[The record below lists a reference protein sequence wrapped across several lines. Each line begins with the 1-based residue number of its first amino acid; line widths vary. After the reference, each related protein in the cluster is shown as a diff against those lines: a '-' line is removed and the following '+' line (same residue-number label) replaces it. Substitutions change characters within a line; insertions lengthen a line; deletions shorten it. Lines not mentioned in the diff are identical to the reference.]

1 MKEYVVVANDEDS
14 IDSIHTDLTTPTSTV
29 TIPDRIVT
37 VADAKPLNDRI
48 TNYILS
54 DAEAQQL
61 SSDPRVEAVHLKPNP
76 KMAKPFTIL
85 NLTETPV
92 TWDNRSGNFNRNG
105 VTDNRNV
112 NWGLRRT
119 SQATVER
126 VIGSTYQYD
135 VDGAGVDIVI
145 MDDGVQTTHPEF
157 LNAQGVSRVQEINWY
172 TAAGVTGTMPQG
184 FYNYDSYGDAEHGTH
199 VAAIA
204 CGKTY
209 GYAKNANIYSL
220 RIFDD
225 GSGTKCFEPDLAFDL
240 LKLWHQRKGTNRP
253 TIVNM
258 SWGYAWYYT
267 SNANRPAWKTLT
279 AINYRGRLT
288 NYSKPTNTQ
297 LANGMVGPEHG
308 FRVPSIDA
316 QVTDGEAV
324 GIIYCA
330 AAGNYG
336 HKVDISSG
344 PDYNNYYKLPFDN
357 IEPAGQPTYYH
368 RGSSPRGT
376 IQVSAVDV
384 STIKTGTTINEVLA
398 YYSERGP
405 GCDVISPGTNISSAT
420 SLSTGF
426 SSFSYVLG
434 TQAQINNKATTISG
448 TSMATPQVT
457 GVCALYL
464 SRNPTATPQQVKTWV
479 TTKAKTNQIKTTT
492 KTDDWANKQALL
504 GGPNRYLYN
513 PYHSGYMD

>member
-1 MKEYVVVANDEDS
+1 MKEYVVVANDADS
-14 IDSIHTDLTTPTSTV
+14 IDSVHKELTTSYSSD

-48 TNYILS
+48 TNYMLT
-54 DAEAQQL
+54 DAEAL
-61 SSDPRVEAVHLKPNP
+61 ALNDDSRVEAVHLKPDP
-76 KMAKPFTIL
+76 KMAKPFTVL
-85 NLTETPV
+85 NLTETPI
-92 TWDNRSGNFNRNG
+92 TWDNRAGNFNRSGFN
-105 VTDNRNV
+105 NQNV

-119 SQATVER
+119 SQVTTEKT
-126 VIGSTYQYD
+126 IGTTYQYD
-135 VDGAGVDIVI
+135 VDGTGVDIVI
-145 MDDGVQTTHPEF
+145 MDDGVQSNHPEF

-172 TAAGVTGTMPQG
+172 TAAGVSGTMPTG
-184 FYNYDSYGDAEHGTH
+184 FYNYNTYGDAEHGTH

-209 GYAKNANIYSL
+209 GYAKNSNIYSL

-225 GSGTKCFEPDLAFDL
+225 GSGTKCFDPSLAFDL
-240 LKLWHQRKGTNRP
+240 LKLWHQRKGTSRP

-267 SNANRPAWKTLT
+267 GDSNRPAWKTLT
-279 AINYRGRLT
+279 AINYRGKLT

-297 LANGMVGPEHG
+297 ISNGMVGSLHG

-324 GIIYCA
+324 GIIYCS

-336 HKVDISSG
+336 HKVDVSGG
-344 PDYNNYYKLPFDN
+344 PDYNNYYKLPFSN

-376 IQVSAVDV
+376 IQVSSADA
-384 STIKTGTTINEVLA
+384 STVKSGTVLNEILA

-405 GCDVISPGTNISSAT
+405 GCDVVSPGTNISSAT
-420 SLSTGF
+420 SLNTGF
-426 SSFSYVLG
+426 SSFSYQFG

-464 SRNPTATPQQVKTWV
+464 QRNPTKTPAQVKAWLIAKSKSNQVKTS
-479 TTKAKTNQIKTTT
+479 T
-492 KTDDWANKQALL
+492 KTDDWTNNQALL

-513 PYHSGYMD
+513 PYHGGYTD